1 MFFPIK
7 PRKVLIF
14 RGLLS
19 VVLFIHYKYNFYKS
33 YFETF
38 CTTLVFANLSCKV
51 TDKNLF
57 ENRRY
62 KHIKLNISIK
72 IMISN
77 NGSVVTDNNKLSGI
91 SKKKAKKTWLCG
103 PGK

>member
-7 PRKVLIF
+7 PRKALIF

-38 CTTLVFANLSCKV
+38 CTTLVFASLSCKV

-57 ENRRY
+57 ENKRY

-72 IMISN
+72 RITGA
-77 NGSVVTDNNKLSGI
+77 NGAVSTEKNKLGGI
-91 SKKKAKKTWLCG
+91 NMRHI
-103 PGK
+103 